1 MLVVGQFLNDLL
13 LNHTLPQSVYPP
25 GRNSSSSDDFSQPL
39 YSCPHY
45 SQKDFLCLILSIF
58 SGVPESYQVLRCQAS
73 TTEEE
78 LSIFLKRA
86 ENCHA
91 QYLMLNINTLPF
103 KLQEVSFNWV
113 EIHQCDFCFLFPP
126 SYNLYT
132 SLALLSTWSKFIWLC
147 RGNISSQRIPFRICF
162 LLSTLWRQ
170 LHRCCVRCHG

>member
-1 MLVVGQFLNDLL
+1 MVVKAGFTVIACTFHKTFLDDNIHVNCMLRLLFMYILLFRQRALQKNYSTEVSPMLVVGQFLNDLL

-45 SQKDFLCLILSIF
+45 TQKDFLCLILRIF

-86 ENCHA
+86 ENCHG

-103 KLQEVSFNWV
+103 KLQEVSFN
-113 EIHQCDFCFLFPP
+113 
-126 SYNLYT
+126 
-132 SLALLSTWSKFIWLC
+132 
-147 RGNISSQRIPFRICF
+147 
-162 LLSTLWRQ
+162 
-170 LHRCCVRCHG
+170 